1 MQSDSCPEYSQLR
14 GPTSRHCSASVSAAD
29 AVVIEAEGG
38 SQLRVIVDTATLRR
52 RRVGG
57 GLLFRPAN
65 VALQRWWYEAGMRR
79 AARRC
84 GADVMLMP
92 GAYACRRGPIPQLVA
107 ILDVNYLTQP
117 GTHDAAFVR

>member
-52 RRVGG
+52 PHAGKARWVVGLVEALDAIPDLELMRAAGPRRVGG

-65 VALQRWWYEAGMRR
+65 VALQRW
-79 AARRC
+79 
-84 GADVMLMP
+84 
-92 GAYACRRGPIPQLVA
+92 
-107 ILDVNYLTQP
+107 
-117 GTHDAAFVR
+117 